1 MALNGSRLN
10 DLIGSRI
17 CHDLISPLGAIG
29 NGVELLTM
37 SGTSTAPEISLIAE
51 SVENANARIRFF
63 RIAFGAAS
71 GLSQIGNAEVRSV
84 LADLY
89 RGNRIRVDW
98 RITEDTLRIEA
109 KLAFLVIQCFESAM
123 PWGGKVAVTRNGD
136 DWNIYGSADRMKIEP
151 ELWNLATD
159 PSKGN
164 DIAASNVHFALL
176 SPTSEAAN
184 CKIKTATNGNSI
196 SVSF

>member
-1 MALNGSRLN
+1 MARRKDMALNGSRLN

-71 GLSQIGNAEVRSV
+71 GLSQIGNAE
-84 LADLY
+84 
-89 RGNRIRVDW
+89 GW
-98 RITEDTLRIEA
+98 P
-109 KLAFLVIQCFESAM
+109 F
-123 PWGGKVAVTRNGD
+123 
-136 DWNIYGSADRMKIEP
+136 
-151 ELWNLATD
+151 
-159 PSKGN
+159 
-164 DIAASNVHFALL
+164 
-176 SPTSEAAN
+176 
-184 CKIKTATNGNSI
+184 
-196 SVSF
+196 

>member
-1 MALNGSRLN
+1 MAQDAVELN

-29 NGVELLTM
+29 NGVELLSM
-37 SGTSTAPEISLIAE
+37 SGISAVPEITLISE

-71 GLSQIGNAEVRSV
+71 RDAKIGNAEVKRV

-89 RGNRIRVDW
+89 RGNRMRVDW
-98 RITEDTLRIEA
+98 KNSEDIRRVEA
-109 KLAFLVIQCFESAM
+109 KLAFLLIQCFESAF
-123 PWGGKVAVTRNGD
+123 PWGGRVTVTRTGTM
-136 DWNIYGSADRMKIEP
+136 WSLHGTADRMKAEVP
-151 ELWNLATD
+151 LWELLSNPKATAEV
-159 PSKGN
+159 S
-164 DIAASNVHFALL
+164 ASSVHFALVA
-176 SPTSEAAN
+176 PTAR
-184 CKIKTATNGNSI
+184 TAGRQVRQMINGSSI